1 MNTLLHI
8 IIVEDQPSDAEL
20 VLDELRKA
28 GYAPVWRRV
37 ETEAEYLA
45 TLDPAFDLILADY
58 SLPQFNALRALE
70 LLLAYGL
77 DIPFI
82 IVSGTIGEEVAVA
95 AMRLGAADY
104 LFKDRLARLGT
115 AVAHAL
121 EQRQL
126 RFEAQQ
132 ASTALEASARLNQAV
147 LRSLN
152 AEIAV
157 LDPTGTILAVNDA
170 WEHFARTNGDPMLK
184 VTGVGVNYLDVCR
197 HAAMHSRDTQAAL
210 TLAGIQA
217 LIDGVQSH
225 FTLEYGCQ
233 TPTELLWFVLQAMP
247 LADQRGVVVAH
258 EDITERKRAE
268 QALQESEARYRLIT
282 ENTHDLI
289 SMTDQD
295 GHFIYVSPSYQPVL
309 GYDPPTLIGR
319 SAIDLV
325 HGDDQIAMQHA
336 THQIRNTDAAQATQ
350 RWHHADGS
358 WRWIEVQITTA
369 VQQGMAYWVAIGRD
383 ITERKRIEAQFF
395 QSQKMESI
403 GQLAGGIAHDFNNML
418 SVVIGFIGSAQEDLP
433 HDSPAQRALKIAEES
448 AWRGAR
454 LTRQLLTFARKQIV
468 ELRVLN
474 LNTVIVDL
482 NNMLRRLIGEDIELV
497 TLLASDLGYV
507 KADIGQLEQVITN
520 LVVNARDAMPNGGKL
535 IVKTSTI
542 VLEGTTAQQ
551 QNLPTGRYVVLAIS
565 DTGSGM
571 DSEVLQ
577 HIFEPF
583 FTTKEVGKGT
593 GLGLATCYSIVK
605 QHSGAIQVDSAIGHG
620 TTFTIY
626 LACVEATAAIV
637 QSAEP
642 AGAPRGTETV
652 LLVEDEPLV
661 RELERAILNEQG
673 YIVLEATNGE
683 EAWRIVQ
690 APGKA
695 AITLL
700 ITDLVM
706 PQMGGKALA
715 ELVLEHYPSIMVLFV
730 SGYTIDAI
738 DHTHAEMNFL
748 AKPFTRETFA
758 RKVREILDS

>member
-1 MNTLLHI
+1 MNVQLHI
-8 IIVEDQPSDAEL
+8 VIVEDQPSDAEL
-20 VLDELRKA
+20 VLHELRKA
-28 GYAPVWRRV
+28 SYTPVWRRV

-45 TLDPAFDLILADY
+45 TLDPALDLILADY

-70 LLLAYGL
+70 LLLARGL

-95 AMRLGAADY
+95 AIRLGAADY
-104 LFKDRLARLGT
+104 LIKDRLTRLGT

-121 EQRQL
+121 EQRRL
-126 RFEAQQ
+126 RIEAQQ
-132 ASTALEASARLNQAV
+132 AAAALEASARLNQAV

-157 LDPTGTILAVNDA
+157 LDPTGTIIAVNDA
-170 WEHFARTNGDPMLK
+170 WERFARTNGDPMLSA
-184 VTGVGVNYLDVCR
+184 TGVGVNYLDVCR
-197 HAAMHSRDTQAAL
+197 RAAAHDAEAAL
-210 TLAGIQA
+210 TLAGIQT
-217 LIDGVQSH
+217 LIDGLQSH
-225 FTLEYGCQ
+225 FTLEYGFQ

-247 LADQRGVVVAH
+247 LADQRGIVVAH

-282 ENTHDLI
+282 ENTNDLI

-295 GHFIYVSPSYQPVL
+295 GYFIYVSPSYQPVL

-325 HGDDQIAMQHA
+325 HDDDLIAMQHT
-336 THQIRNTDAAQATQ
+336 THQIRSTDAAQVTQ
-350 RWHHADGS
+350 RWRHADGS

-369 VQQGMAYWVAIGRD
+369 VQQGMVYRVAIGRD
-383 ITERKRIEAQFF
+383 ITERKRIETQFF
-395 QSQKMESI
+395 QAQKMESI
-403 GQLAGGIAHDFNNML
+403 GLLAGGIAHDFNNIV
-418 SVVIGFIGSAQEDLP
+418 SVVIGFIGSALEDLP
-433 HDSPAQRALKIAEES
+433 RESPAQRALKIAEES
-448 AWRGAR
+448 AWRGAK
-454 LTRQLLTFARKQIV
+454 LTRQLLTFARKQMV

-474 LNTVIVDL
+474 LNTVIVEL
-482 NNMLRRLIGEDIELV
+482 SNMLRRLIGEDIELV
-497 TLLASDLGYV
+497 TLLDADLWHV

-520 LVVNARDAMPNGGKL
+520 LVVNARDAMPDGGKL
-535 IVKTSTI
+535 IIKTSNI

-551 QNLPTGRYVVLAIS
+551 QNLPAGRYIVLAIS

-571 DSEVLQ
+571 GSEVLQ

-605 QHSGAIQVDSAIGHG
+605 QHSGAIQVDSSVGQG

-626 LACVEATAAIV
+626 LACVEATDAPV

-642 AGAPRGTETV
+642 AGMPRGTETV

-673 YIVLEATNGE
+673 YIVLEAINGE
-683 EAWRIVQ
+683 EAWQIVQ
-690 APGKA
+690 APA
-695 AITLL
+695 RPAITLL

-715 ELVLEHYPSIMVLFV
+715 ELVVGQYPNIKVLFV
-730 SGYTIDAI
+730 SGYTTDPLAQK
-738 DHTHAEMNFL
+738 HTETNFL
-748 AKPFTRETFA
+748 AKPFKRAAFA
-758 RKVREILDS
+758 HKVREILNS